1 MTKNIL
7 LHINIMLNVKVLDN
21 TTSYTT
27 ATARYLFLFFFVC
40 IIPLLL
46 FIILRPVV
54 VGGFIIF
61 NGVGA
66 RQRSSPSD
74 MA

>member
-7 LHINIMLNVKVLDN
+7 LHIIMLNVKVLDN

-40 IIPLLL
+40 IIPL

-54 VGGFIIF
+54 VGGFIF

>member
-1 MTKNIL
+1 
-7 LHINIMLNVKVLDN
+7 MLNVKVLDN

-40 IIPLLL
+40 IIPL

-54 VGGFIIF
+54 VGGFIF

>member
-7 LHINIMLNVKVLDN
+7 LHIMLNVKVLDN

-40 IIPLLL
+40 IIPL
-46 FIILRPVV
+46 FIIILRPVV
-54 VGGFIIF
+54 VGGFIIIIF